1 MDNQAAK
8 LSPSSFHDHIS
19 LLLAGSTNDRIE
31 DMEESRKGAKKNRQ
45 RSSSSTAGFFHDPCQ
60 NCSSP
65 SDHFCQSSGFTHA
78 TSSKVTTVEQPLK
91 HGCDCNY
98 IQPSSAPSVSK
109 DAAVSP
115 GGVDKIKTSHNSQRS
130 GLGVAWQWS
139 RMRQSII
146 RKNDAMGFQSTRHFK
161 GYPRESPS
169 EANCSQ
175 SQALSQENS
184 REEIDPINQENLSDS
199 AFKYAY
205 FSRNDSQH
213 TDREQKRLSVSEHR
227 SSTSLS
233 HKYQPKSF
241 QQVVGHEINIKVI
254 FNAVQRNKVAQLY
267 LFHGPSG
274 TGKTSTARIFAMA
287 LHCESTSLDK
297 PCWTCRGCC
306 RSLYMMD
313 LCSGS
318 RTTGFLRIST
328 LLQCTSFAQAVPGF
342 KVFIIEESHSLTAE
356 AWDELLGILENTY
369 SATLIFVLIAEDA
382 NMIPECISSKCQK
395 FCFPRLNNMDV
406 TLKLARIVAEEAITI
421 EKDAVKLIVAK
432 AEGSLK
438 EAEHILDQLTL
449 LGPRIT
455 SSMVQQLVGLV
466 PQNKLINLLK
476 AALSGD
482 TKKTI
487 ITARELVATGVEAE
501 AIIFQLTSLITDIL
515 TGVAI
520 NIPTHS
526 AFAGPSK
533 DEELLET
540 ESQFIDTQSDNL
552 CYALKILL
560 DAEKQPRSSFDNI
573 TWVYAALL
581 QIASRDISD
590 GISSGI
596 SFPKRTLKPLGD
608 TIQSHSRNVAS
619 YHSTSNTYV
628 QQNRCSRDLNIT
640 NASMEKTVKYK
651 GKGVARELNLA
662 SMRDMDEIWLN
673 ILERIESR
681 DIKQFLSSHVKLAS
695 LTVSSANVIVHLMFK
710 RAEAKLA
717 AQMSEQSIS
726 KALETAIGCLVMVNM
741 SLEPVEL
748 GIIKEDT
755 ASTNNFQ
762 SAECN
767 HPREPHQKSF
777 PEILYKANSGAT
789 LHQST
794 YRKLGSSSVSNP
806 QLTEL
811 KDSTLIA
818 EVQAAR
824 ETEARSQILPFS
836 GSLMQENQMR
846 ASTGPTTNSLGKD
859 QLLLDVAQI
868 LRKEEP
874 KHSWLSLSS
883 FQQNDASVE
892 PYSQDILF
900 EIANVDKENRAKK
913 GPKLPKGSSK
923 VHEVNHLHENRESIG
938 LFRSWSCK
946 EVLCQKK
953 TKRNNRPSAR
963 LLKNN
968 NV

>member
-455 SSMVQQLVGLV
+455 SSMVQQLVG
-466 PQNKLINLLK
+466 
-476 AALSGD
+476 
-482 TKKTI
+482 
-487 ITARELVATGVEAE
+487 
-501 AIIFQLTSLITDIL
+501 
-515 TGVAI
+515 VAI

-560 DAEKQPRSSFDNI
+560 DVEKQPRSSFDNI
-573 TWVYAALL
+573 NLVKLFFFWA
-581 QIASRDISD
+581 
-590 GISSGI
+590 
-596 SFPKRTLKPLGD
+596 
-608 TIQSHSRNVAS
+608 
-619 YHSTSNTYV
+619 
-628 QQNRCSRDLNIT
+628 
-640 NASMEKTVKYK
+640 VKYS
-651 GKGVARELNLA
+651 LA
-662 SMRDMDEIWLN
+662 
-673 ILERIESR
+673 
-681 DIKQFLSSHVKLAS
+681 A
-695 LTVSSANVIVHLMFK
+695 ANVIVHLMFK

-900 EIANVDKENRAKK
+900 EIANVDKRTEPKK
-913 GPKLPKGSSK
+913 RYDGHRSTNFLPRHDSSLIIEIDPLSRFNMK
-923 VHEVNHLHENRESIG
+923 RDVELEKAFLHMH
-938 LFRSWSCK
+938 
-946 EVLCQKK
+946 Q
-953 TKRNNRPSAR
+953 
-963 LLKNN
+963 LLKYKIIHTHLQGVN
-968 NV
+968 